1 MHVLFLL
8 MTLTA
13 VATTTTLSAITRP
26 VIFFLDSSGDRNEPY
41 FLTLCAVES
50 AALQN
55 PGHDVHVYSNAFD
68 TQTWSHIS
76 SHIKVLPFE
85 PLIWMGSEASARDF
99 DAMRQWYLSDASA
112 KGFAINNIANAMRLV
127 LLYKHG
133 GTYLDTDVLSLKPL
147 SSLGWQENILA
158 YQNEEEDLKLS
169 REIELTINVAT
180 MVNFLPRADLIKDM
194 IATFVKEFQ
203 ADLWGWQGP
212 QLVTRVYKKGAYS
225 DVTVLRKYT
234 LNPVGWHQVDL
245 LFKSANDGDGARL
258 WRDISSRSTLVHFWG
273 SLISEQLPYTRD
285 DSIVAQL
292 YRETCPV
299 FYASH
304 FEKRP
309 QLSSLF
315 PSALIRGT
323 RTQTRPDATTI
334 TAHLHGL
341 ILLHTRIEVSHPRV
355 GQQLSSID
363 WKEIPQML
371 YAVTLKLDVESV
383 VAETG
388 DVNYRPPNRIM
399 ENEMRRILA
408 EDFLVCI
415 GVLNEM
421 KICRPFSEDNTVT
434 KQDYPF
440 GHVLSPGYHVIFT
453 WLETRQ
459 RGIRRM
465 LSPMSMM
472 AITSVSVNFENI
484 KITAQGEVRRRQL
497 RDFKDALP
505 MTAVMKGPTKFGT
518 MSYYSNDVHFA
529 RQLAVG
535 RMFDEV
541 ALDTLAPHIRASS
554 VILDVGGH
562 CGSHTVAYA
571 SMNPLAKIF
580 TYEPQKK
587 MFRLLQQNIAD
598 NNLEGQVVALNF
610 ALGNKACAAT
620 MGLNTFGA
628 DEVFDPFGLM
638 VDGET
643 YLPTEALANFSA
655 MAPMSIEKGGEPI
668 DIKRLDHLKIVSEH
682 KIDFIKVGIE
692 GFEDVFCD
700 GAKRIIERDL
710 PVIFYTNNE
719 KSITQDMEGIFEEVH
734 ETITEVLERLNYT
747 ITLVSNSNYLA
758 VPQINH

>member
-13 VATTTTLSAITRP
+13 IATTTLSVTTRP
-26 VIFFLDSSGDRNEPY
+26 FIFFLDSSGDRNEPY
-41 FLTLCAVES
+41 FITLCAVES
-50 AALQN
+50 AAVQN
-55 PGHDVHVYSNAFD
+55 PGHEVHVYSNAFD
-68 TQTWSHIS
+68 TQTWSHVS

-85 PLIWMGSEASARDF
+85 PLIWMGSDASARDF

-112 KGFAINNIANAMRLV
+112 EGFAINNIADAMRLV

-147 SSLGWQENILA
+147 SSLGQQENILA
-158 YQNEEEDLKLS
+158 YQNEEKDLKLS
-169 REIELTINVAT
+169 QEAELTINVAT
-180 MVNFLPRADLIKDM
+180 MVNFFPHAKLLKDM

-203 ADLWGWQGP
+203 ADRWGWQGP

-225 DVTVLRKYT
+225 NVTLLQKHT
-234 LNPVGWHQVDL
+234 LNPVGWHQVKS
-245 LFKSANDGDGARL
+245 LFETAKDGDGALL
-258 WRDISSRSTLVHFWG
+258 WQHILSKSTLVHLWG
-273 SLISEQLPYTRD
+273 SLISKQLPYTRD
-285 DSIVAQL
+285 DSVIAQL

-309 QLSSLF
+309 PASSLF
-315 PSALIRGT
+315 PSALIRGS
-323 RTQTRPDATTI
+323 REKTRPDVI
-334 TAHLHGL
+334 THTAAHLHGS
-341 ILLHTRIEVSHPRV
+341 ILLHTRIKVSHPRV
-355 GQQLSSID
+355 GQQLSLRD
-363 WKEIPQML
+363 WKDFPRVT
-371 YAVTLKLDVESV
+371 YAITLELDVEGA
-383 VAETG
+383 VAEMG
-388 DVNYRPPNRIM
+388 YVNYRPLNRTM

-408 EDFLVCI
+408 EDVMVCT

-421 KICRPFSEDNTVT
+421 RTCRPLSGDSINAKDT
-434 KQDYPF
+434 F

-465 LSPMSMM
+465 VSPMSMM
-472 AITSVSVNFENI
+472 AITSISVNFKDI
-484 KITAQGEVRRRQL
+484 KITSQEKVRRRQL
-497 RDFKDALP
+497 QDFKDSLP
-505 MTAVMKGPTKFGT
+505 MAAVLKGPTKFGT

-535 RMFDEV
+535 RMYDE
-541 ALDTLAPHIRASS
+541 ATLDTLAPYIIASS

-562 CGSHTVAYA
+562 CGSHSVAYA
-571 SMNPLAKIF
+571 SINPLAKIF

-598 NNLEGQVVALNF
+598 NNLEGQVVALNY

-628 DEVFDPFGLM
+628 DEVFNPFGIKM
-638 VDGET
+638 DGET
-643 YLPTEALANFSA
+643 FLPTEALANFGG
-655 MAPMSIEKGGEPI
+655 MSIGKGGEPI
-668 DIKRLDHLKIVSEH
+668 DIKRLDSLKIVSEH
-682 KIDFIKVGIE
+682 KIDFIKVDIE

-710 PVIFYTNNE
+710 PVIFYENNE
-719 KSITQDMEGIFEEVH
+719 KSIIQDMEGVFEEVH

-747 ITLVSNSNYLA
+747 ITLISNSNYLA
-758 VPQINH
+758 VPPRL